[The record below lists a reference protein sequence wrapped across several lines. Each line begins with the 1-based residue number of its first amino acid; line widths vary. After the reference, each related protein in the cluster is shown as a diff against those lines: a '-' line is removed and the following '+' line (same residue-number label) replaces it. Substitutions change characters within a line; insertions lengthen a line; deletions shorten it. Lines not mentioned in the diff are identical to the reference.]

1 MGRWGGTDRVW
12 LSGAVAC
19 LLFMLGG
26 NFLLF
31 KANRLVAGEGLSLVS
46 TPWVIP
52 AILLWTGL
60 LAGSLRGRI
69 AMRGTAVAC
78 GSLLFFLLIFLAG
91 HLSST
96 LLSGQ
101 PDAARVSLGS
111 GFWGSLLGLSM
122 VLLHA
127 RKANAV
133 PGAGKPVSLGLMF
146 GTALLIWSGTLD
158 SLSLLQEYAARQGR
172 FLDELTSHLAVTFA
186 AVGASTVIG
195 FPLGLLLVRSKR
207 LSGPVFSVL
216 NTLQTIPSLA
226 LFGLL
231 IAPLAALSS
240 RSGLLRDLGV
250 GGIGWAPAVVALTLY
265 ALLPMTRSTYVGF
278 RSLDED
284 TLHCGRGMGMNRRQ
298 LFLWVELPLAMPLLL
313 NGLRISSVQ
322 TVGNTAVA
330 ALIGAGGLGVF
341 IFQGL
346 GQGASDLILLGA
358 LPIVFMA
365 VLLDLAFQALVTATM
380 PKGGA

>member
-12 LSGAVAC
+12 LTGAVAC
-19 LLFMLGG
+19 LLFLLGG
-26 NFLLF
+26 DFLLF
-31 KANRLVAGEGLSLVS
+31 RANRLVEGEGLSILS
-46 TPWVIP
+46 TPWAIP

-60 LAGSLRGRI
+60 FAGSLRRSL

-78 GSLLFFLLIFLAG
+78 GALLFLTLLFLAG

-111 GFWGSLLGLSM
+111 GFWGSLLWLSV

-127 RKANAV
+127 GKTNAV
-133 PGAGKPVSLGLMF
+133 LGAGKPVLLTLTF
-146 GTALLIWSGTLD
+146 GTFLLLWSGTLD
-158 SLSLLQEYAARQGR
+158 SLSLLQEYATRRSR
-172 FLDELTSHLAVTFA
+172 FIDELTSHMAITFA
-186 AVGASTVIG
+186 AVGASAVMG
-195 FPLGLLLVRSKR
+195 FSLGLLLLRSKR
-207 LSGPVFSVL
+207 FRGPVFSIL
-216 NTLQTIPSLA
+216 NSLQTIPSLA

-240 RSGLLRDLGV
+240 RSGVLRDIGV

-278 RSLDED
+278 KSLNED
-284 TLHCGRGMGMNRRQ
+284 TLHCGRGMGMTGLQ
-298 LFLWVELPLAMPLLL
+298 LFMRVELPLAMPLLL
-313 NGLRISSVQ
+313 NGLRVTSVQ

-346 GQGASDLILLGA
+346 GQGAADLILLGA
-358 LPIVFMA
+358 LPIVFLA
-365 VLLDLAFQALVTATM
+365 ILLDLAFQALVTATM
-380 PKGGA
+380 PKGMS